1 MDLCG
6 TNRVDLER
14 QGGNKMGRPILPSK
28 FGSGAGKLEV
38 TGAFSNNTTQPDG
51 SGAEAV
57 STATGNYI
65 VAQRGSNRFKVNFLS
80 ADGSTRNEEV
90 LTLKA
95 VAPGSLTNG
104 EFCVQIILDDST
116 VAYVSRFYN
125 NTVHCTTVAGDHH
138 SVMYSLGAEGDD
150 EEGGSGEGEKASK
163 NTGSIDV
170 I

>member
-1 MDLCG
+1 
-6 TNRVDLER
+6 
-14 QGGNKMGRPILPSK
+14 MGRPILPSK

-38 TGAFSNNTTQPDG
+38 TGAFSNNTTQPN
-51 SGAEAV
+51 SPGAEAV
-57 STATGNYI
+57 STASGNYI

-80 ADGSTRNEEV
+80 ADGSSRLNEV

-104 EFCVQIILDDST
+104 EFCVQVILDDST
-116 VAYVSRFYN
+116 VAYVNRFYN
-125 NTVHCTTVAGDHH
+125 NTVHCTTVSGDNH
-138 SVMYSLGAEGDD
+138 SVTYSLGAEGDD
-150 EEGGSGEGEKASK
+150 DGGGSGEGEKAAK